1 VSLTARPRE
10 ASALEGLRGRRIGAL
25 IGTDGPGGAE
35 RIFSLLCRFLSD
47 SGVEVVAF
55 VPADADGWL
64 DRELASLTV
73 HHYPLRNSSIPL
85 PDLLAVAFRQH
96 RVEMIHS
103 HMSRAIANGA
113 AASSTASLPHVVTIH
128 GAEHA
133 DYSPEKKRAL
143 GVACRASSGTVVVSS
158 PLAEIVR
165 KDLELTSE
173 MVHVIP
179 NGVALGPQSD
189 STLRDEIGL
198 ETDVSLILNVG
209 NLYPVKGQRDLL
221 HALALLAERRPS
233 LHLAVAG
240 RGGMDGELV
249 ALSRKL
255 GVAGRVHWLGLRSD
269 IANLLAAA
277 DVFALSSLSE
287 GHPLSLLEAMTAAR
301 PIVAT
306 DVGAV
311 RETLEEGR
319 CGLLVPPSSPVRMAE
334 AIDRLLSKPAE
345 AARLAERA
353 ARRAASRYR
362 AEIMV
367 ERYAEL
373 YARVLGP
380 VLAASPSG

>member
-1 VSLTARPRE
+1 MSLTAPLRE
-10 ASALEGLRGRRIGAL
+10 GSALEGLRGRRIGVL

-35 RIFSLLCRFLSD
+35 RIFSLLCQFLSE

-55 VPADADGWL
+55 VPADAEGWL
-64 DRELASLTV
+64 DQELVGLTV
-73 HHYPLRNSSIPL
+73 HHYPLRNSSIPSS
-85 PDLLAVAFRQH
+85 DLLAVAFRQH
-96 RVEMIHS
+96 RLELIHS
-103 HMSRAIANGA
+103 HMSAAITNGA
-113 AASSTASLPHVVTIH
+113 AASTTASLPYVVTIH
-128 GAEHA
+128 GAEYA
-133 DYSPEKKRAL
+133 DYSLEKRRAL
-143 GVACRASSGTVVVSS
+143 GVACRASRGTVVVSS
-158 PLAEIVR
+158 PLAEIVC

-173 MVHVIP
+173 MVQVIP
-179 NGVALGPQSD
+179 NGVALAAQSD
-189 STLRDEIGL
+189 STLRDELGL
-198 ETDVSLILNVG
+198 DANASLILNVG

-240 RGGMDGELV
+240 RGDLEHELV
-249 ALSRKL
+249 ALSRQL
-255 GVAGRVHWLGLRSD
+255 GIASRVHWLGLRSD
-269 IANLLAAA
+269 VANLLAAA
-277 DVFALSSLSE
+277 DVFALSSLAE

-311 RETLEEGR
+311 RETLEDGH
-319 CGLLVPPSSPVRMAE
+319 CGALVPPSNPARLAE
-334 AIDRLLSKPAE
+334 AIDHLLSKPAD

-353 ARRAASRYR
+353 ARRAASNYR

-380 VLAASPSG
+380 APAASPSE